1 MTIKKQLKRANNKI
15 IRKLQKQYNYK
26 NAFRQFDNKFI
37 SPYGGYID
45 IMNFANLLGL
55 NKSINDHFRLTET
68 SHRKYTD
75 SNLLQRLL
83 DTVILDIDRIDNAD
97 LLYNDPLLRYL
108 EDLNTDPS
116 PATLR
121 RELKA
126 CNNNTLS
133 SIENINTEFL
143 RNCSSLQ
150 TKQKVTLLIDQTPVP
165 LFGHQEEAKKGY
177 DHHRGKVCYQV
188 MMSSIK
194 ETSDI
199 IKVNLEPGT
208 HKHADEYFKEYLKQ
222 TMAMIPPHMA
232 VTKIRMDSGFFSYP
246 ALDLLKKYGIKYFI
260 RGRMNKGTPLV
271 NVPAG
276 IPEKDWKKVSKK
288 DNIWVSKKMKYY
300 SPKYKKSYPV
310 IFVRELLEEKDTN
323 QTKLF
328 NDKAYLYHPI
338 FSDSSWSPIR
348 IWNFYNDG
356 ALVESFVKELKNVRL
371 GGL

>member
-1 MTIKKQLKRANNKI
+1 MTIKKQLKKANNKV

-26 NAFRQFDNKFI
+26 NSFRQFDNKFI

-75 SNLLQRLL
+75 TNLLQRLL

-150 TKQKVTLLIDQTPVP
+150 TK
-165 LFGHQEEAKKGY
+165 
-177 DHHRGKVCYQV
+177 
-188 MMSSIK
+188 
-194 ETSDI
+194 
-199 IKVNLEPGT
+199 
-208 HKHADEYFKEYLKQ
+208 
-222 TMAMIPPHMA
+222 
-232 VTKIRMDSGFFSYP
+232 
-246 ALDLLKKYGIKYFI
+246 
-260 RGRMNKGTPLV
+260 
-271 NVPAG
+271 
-276 IPEKDWKKVSKK
+276 
-288 DNIWVSKKMKYY
+288 
-300 SPKYKKSYPV
+300 
-310 IFVRELLEEKDTN
+310 
-323 QTKLF
+323 
-328 NDKAYLYHPI
+328 
-338 FSDSSWSPIR
+338 
-348 IWNFYNDG
+348 
-356 ALVESFVKELKNVRL
+356 
-371 GGL
+371 